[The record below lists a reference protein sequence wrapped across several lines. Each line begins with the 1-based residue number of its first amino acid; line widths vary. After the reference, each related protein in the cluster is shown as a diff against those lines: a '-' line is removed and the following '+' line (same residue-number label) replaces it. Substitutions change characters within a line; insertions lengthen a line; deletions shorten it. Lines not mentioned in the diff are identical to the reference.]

1 MQSSVTWYIASGL
14 ENRTAASASE
24 LYASHFQS
32 TFRPNQRGRW
42 MDQHKDFSVLVR
54 RVRAGDE
61 AAAEQL
67 VRRYEP
73 LIRRAIRLRI
83 EDSRLNR
90 VFDSMDVSQSVLASF
105 FVRAA
110 IGEYDLEYPDQLVRL
125 LVAMARN
132 KLASRV
138 RRERRQQRDVRR
150 VAVLSTKDFAELV
163 DPRPSVS
170 ELLSKR
176 ELIDRMRAEFSDD
189 ERRIAEL
196 RGEGYGWDEIAD
208 KLGGTGHARRMQLSR
223 GIDRVARKLGVNE

>member
-1 MQSSVTWYIASGL
+1 
-14 ENRTAASASE
+14 
-24 LYASHFQS
+24 
-32 TFRPNQRGRW
+32 
-42 MDQHKDFSVLVR
+42 MDQHNDFSLLVR

-90 VFDSMDVSQSVLASF
+90 VFDPMDVSQSVLASF

-110 IGEYDLEYPDQLVRL
+110 IGEYDLENPDQLIRL

-138 RRERRQQRDVRR
+138 RQERRQQRDVRR

-170 ELLSKR
+170 EMLSKR
-176 ELIDRMRAEFSDD
+176 ELLERMRAELSED
-189 ERRIAEL
+189 ERRVADL
-196 RGEGYGWDEIAD
+196 RSEGYGWDEIAGQ
-208 KLGGTGHARRMQLSR
+208 LGGTGHARRMQLSR
-223 GIDRVARKLGVNE
+223 GIDRIVRKLGVSE

>member
-1 MQSSVTWYIASGL
+1 
-14 ENRTAASASE
+14 
-24 LYASHFQS
+24 
-32 TFRPNQRGRW
+32 
-42 MDQHKDFSVLVR
+42 MDQHKDFAVLVG

-110 IGEYDLEYPDQLVRL
+110 IGEYDLQRPDQLIRL

-132 KLASRV
+132 KLASRA
-138 RRERRQQRDVRR
+138 RRECRQQRDVRR
-150 VAVLSTKDFAELV
+150 VAVLSTKDFAELI
-163 DPRPSVS
+163 DPCPSAS

-176 ELIDRMRAEFSDD
+176 ELLDRIRAEFSED
-189 ERRIAEL
+189 ERQVAEL
-196 RGEGYGWDEIAD
+196 RGEGYGWDEIAV
-208 KLGGTGHARRMQLSR
+208 KLGGTGQARRMQLSR
-223 GIDRVARKLGVNE
+223 GIDRVVRNLGMSE

>member
-1 MQSSVTWYIASGL
+1 M
-14 ENRTAASASE
+14 
-24 LYASHFQS
+24 
-32 TFRPNQRGRW
+32 NQ
-42 MDQHKDFSVLVR
+42 QKDFSVLVR
-54 RVRAGDE
+54 RVRSGDE

-83 EDSRLNR
+83 EDTRLNR

-110 IGEYDLEYPDQLVRL
+110 VGEYDLENPDQLIRL

-132 KLASRV
+132 KLVSRV
-138 RRERRQQRDVRR
+138 RQERRQQRDVRR
-150 VAVLSTKDFAELV
+150 VAVLSAKDFAELV

-176 ELIDRMRAEFSDD
+176 ELLDRMRAELSDD
-189 ERRIAEL
+189 ERRVADL
-196 RGEGYGWDEIAD
+196 RCEGYGWEEIAS
-208 KLGGTGHARRMQLSR
+208 KLGGSSQARRMQLSR
-223 GIDRVARKLGVNE
+223 AIDRIVRKLGVGD

>member
-1 MQSSVTWYIASGL
+1 
-14 ENRTAASASE
+14 
-24 LYASHFQS
+24 
-32 TFRPNQRGRW
+32 

-54 RVRAGDE
+54 RIRAGDE
-61 AAAEQL
+61 VAAEQL

-110 IGEYDLEYPDQLVRL
+110 IGEYDLEHPDQLVRL

-138 RRERRQQRDVRR
+138 RQERRQQRDVRR
-150 VAVLSTKDFAELV
+150 VAVLSTKDFADLV
-163 DPRPSVS
+163 DPRPSAS

-176 ELIDRMRAEFSDD
+176 ELLDRLRSELSAD
-189 ERRIAEL
+189 ERQIAEL
-196 RGEGYGWDEIAD
+196 RGEGYGWDEIAG
-208 KLGGTGHARRMQLSR
+208 KLGGNGQARRMQLSR
-223 GIDRVARKLGVNE
+223 GIDRVARKLGVNR